1 MLGAAGPQDGG
12 AYGDGSAPGLTF
24 SDGGTTGLGFPGVT
38 SYFYLAPGQYDARFV
53 AAGSP
58 ECNVPVVAPDA
69 KTLPVLS
76 KEGLLTIGLFAD
88 VGADASTG
96 ALTVTGFKDDV
107 TLPPDSV
114 IGPGRTALR
123 FINAAS
129 GVIAGF
135 GWLRP
140 SEPGDVLNQISPVLA
155 SMFSGVPY
163 GQASGP
169 EETTTTPPFVDDN
182 GYVFADLSV
191 EEPLD
196 LGSLE
201 ATVSQNESPVPIAT
215 ISLNPAPGAILTGIL
230 LAEGVGDAGD
240 AVLRLMLCVDNAGTW
255 NLGGNC
261 VVGSP

>member
-1 MLGAAGPQDGG
+1 
-12 AYGDGSAPGLTF
+12 
-24 SDGGTTGLGFPGVT
+24 
-38 SYFYLAPGQYDARFV
+38 
-53 AAGSP
+53 
-58 ECNVPVVAPDA
+58 VPVVAPDA

-76 KEGLLTIGLFAD
+76 KEGLLTIALFAD
-88 VGADASTG
+88 VGGDASTG
-96 ALTVTGFKDDV
+96 ALTVTGFKDDA

-129 GVIAGF
+129 GVSAGF

-163 GQASGP
+163 GQVSGP

-201 ATVSQNESPVPIAT
+201 ATVSQNESPVPVAT